1 MIARGKALYWGTS
14 EWSAD
19 EIRAAYAI
27 AERHHLHKPVMEQ
40 PQYNL
45 FHRTRVEQEYK
56 RLYEDIGLGLTTWS
70 PLASGLL
77 TGKYRDGVPSDSRAQ
92 LQGYDW
98 LRKQVTDA
106 AKNDVVGKL
115 GAVADELGCTIGQL
129 AIAWILKNPNVST
142 VITGASRV
150 EQIGENM
157 KAADVAAQITPEL
170 KQRIEEIVGDAYD

>member
-1 MIARGKALYWGTS
+1 
-14 EWSAD
+14 
-19 EIRAAYAI
+19 
-27 AERHHLHKPVMEQ
+27 MEQ

-45 FHRTRVEQEYK
+45 FHRRRVEDEYR

-77 TGKYRDGVPSDSRAQ
+77 TGKYRGGVPADSRAQ

-106 AKNDVVGKL
+106 DKNAIVGKL
-115 GAVADELGCTIGQL
+115 ADFAQELGCTVGQL
-129 AIAWILKNPNVST
+129 ALAWILKNPNVST

-157 KAADVAAQITPEL
+157 KAREVAEKITPEV
-170 KQRIEEIVGDAYD
+170 KEKIEAIVGEAYE

>member
-1 MIARGKALYWGTS
+1 S

-19 EIRAAYAI
+19 EIRAAYEI

-45 FHRTRVEQEYK
+45 FCRKRVEEEYS

-77 TGKYRDGVPSDSRAQ
+77 TGKYRNGVPAGSRAE

-98 LRKQVTDA
+98 LRNSLTDTG
-106 AKNDVVGKL
+106 KNNIVGKL
-115 GAVADELGCTIGQL
+115 GEVADELGCTLAQL
-129 AIAWILKNPNVST
+129 AIAWILTNPNVST
-142 VITGASRV
+142 VITGASRI

-157 KAADVAAQITPEL
+157 KAQDVAAKITPE
-170 KQRIEEIVGDAYD
+170 

>member
-1 MIARGKALYWGTS
+1 
-14 EWSAD
+14 
-19 EIRAAYAI
+19 
-27 AERHHLHKPVMEQ
+27 MEQ

-45 FHRTRVEQEYK
+45 FHRKRVEQEYA

-106 AKNDVVGKL
+106 GKNGIVGKL
-115 GAVADELGCTIGQL
+115 GGVADELGCTVGQL
-129 AIAWILKNPNVST
+129 AIAWILTNPNVST

-150 EQIGENM
+150 EQIAENM
-157 KAADVAAQITPEL
+157 KARDVVEKITPEV
-170 KQRIEEIVGDAYD
+170 KQKIEEIVGDAAE